1 MNAKLF
7 TGLGLALA
15 LGACVSM
22 PQPNAALETARS
34 AVQTAEADP
43 NVNRF
48 APLEL
53 DRARKDLSIAEDASL
68 HHQDA
73 EVDQPAYLATQNAR
87 LAQAHGATKADDAR
101 VAAGQIE
108 RDQIVLASRTREAEN
123 AKASAAN
130 SRVAA
135 DVALN
140 QRDQAVNQRDQA
152 NDETARVQ
160 AELDAL
166 KATPTPRGLVMTLG
180 DVLFDTGRAELKSGA
195 GRKMDQLGQFL
206 VEHADRRVQIDG
218 FTDSVGT
225 DSYNEDLSQ
234 RRADS
239 VKTALIN
246 RGVQPS
252 RIGTEGYGKAY
263 PVANNNDSGGRQ
275 LNRRVE
281 VVIGG
286 NNGTTI
292 SPRSGL

>member
-1 MNAKLF
+1 MNSKLF
-7 TGLGLALA
+7 TGIGLALA

-22 PQPNAALETARS
+22 PQPNAALETARV

-43 NVNRF
+43 NVNKF
-48 APLEL
+48 APLDL

-87 LAQAHGATKADDAR
+87 LAQAHGAAKADDAR
-101 VAAGQIE
+101 VAAGQME
-108 RDQIVLASRTREAEN
+108 RDQIVLASRTREAAN
-123 AKASAAN
+123 ARASAAN
-130 SRVAA
+130 SKVAA
-135 DVALN
+135 EVAL
-140 QRDQAVNQRDQA
+140 DQRDQA
-152 NDETARVQ
+152 NQETARVQ

-195 GRKMDQLGQFL
+195 GRKMDQLSQFL
-206 VEHADRRVQIDG
+206 VEHPDRRVQIDG

-234 RRADS
+234 RRADA
-239 VKTALIN
+239 VKASLIS

-263 PVANNNDSGGRQ
+263 PVANNTDSGGRQ

-286 NNGTTI
+286 DNGTAI
-292 SPRSGL
+292 APRAGL

>member
-1 MNAKLF
+1 MTVMNARIF
-7 TGLGLALA
+7 TGIGLALA
-15 LGACVSM
+15 LGACATM

-43 NVNRF
+43 NVNKY
-48 APLEL
+48 APLDL

-68 HHQDA
+68 HHRDA
-73 EVDQPAYLATQNAR
+73 DVDQPAYLATQNAR
-87 LAQAHGATKADDAR
+87 LAQAHAAAKSDDAR

-108 RDQIVLASRTREAEN
+108 RDQIRLAARTRDADN
-123 AKASAAN
+123 AKQSATNA
-130 SRVAA
+130 RAVA

-140 QRDQAVNQRDQA
+140 QRDQATE
-152 NDETARVQ
+152 ETARVQ

-166 KATPTPRGLVMTLG
+166 KATPSPRGMVLTLG

-195 GRKMDQLGQFL
+195 TRKVDQLAQFL
-206 VEHADRRVQIDG
+206 MEHPDRRVQIEG

-234 RRADS
+234 RRADA
-239 VKTALIN
+239 VKAALIN
-246 RGVQPS
+246 RGIQPS

-263 PVANNNDSGGRQ
+263 PVANNTDSGGRQ

-286 NNGTTI
+286 NNGTAI
-292 SPRSGL
+292 APRSGV

>member
-1 MNAKLF
+1 MNARIL
-7 TGLGLALA
+7 TGMGLALA
-15 LGACVSM
+15 LGACATM
-22 PQPNAALETARS
+22 PQPNAALETARA

-43 NVNRF
+43 NVNKY
-48 APLEL
+48 APLDL

-68 HHQDA
+68 HHKDTD
-73 EVDQPAYLATQNAR
+73 VDQPAYLATQNAR
-87 LAQAHGATKADDAR
+87 LAQAHAAAKADDAR

-108 RDQIVLASRTREAEN
+108 RDQIMLAARTHEADN
-123 AKASAAN
+123 ARQSATNA
-130 SRVAA
+130 RAVA

-140 QRDQAVNQRDQA
+140 QRDQATE
-152 NDETARVQ
+152 ETARVQ

-166 KATPTPRGLVMTLG
+166 KATPTPRGMVLTLG

-195 GRKMDQLGQFL
+195 TRKVDQLAQFL
-206 VEHADRRVQIDG
+206 MEHPDRRVQIEG

-234 RRADS
+234 RRADA
-239 VKTALIN
+239 VKAALIN
-246 RGVQPS
+246 RGIEPS

-286 NNGTTI
+286 NNGTAI
-292 SPRSGL
+292 APRSGF

>member
-1 MNAKLF
+1 M
-7 TGLGLALA
+7 GLALA
-15 LGACVSM
+15 LGACATM
-22 PQPNAALETARS
+22 PQPNAALETARA
-34 AVQTAEADP
+34 AVHTAEADP
-43 NVNRF
+43 NVNKY
-48 APLEL
+48 APLDL

-68 HHQDA
+68 HHKDTD
-73 EVDQPAYLATQNAR
+73 VDQPAYLATQNAR
-87 LAQAHGATKADDAR
+87 LAQAHAATKADDAR

-108 RDQIVLASRTREAEN
+108 RDQIMLTARTREAEN
-123 AKASAAN
+123 AKQSATNA
-130 SRVAA
+130 RAVA

-140 QRDQAVNQRDQA
+140 QRDQATE
-152 NDETARVQ
+152 ETALVQ

-166 KATPTPRGLVMTLG
+166 KATPTPRGMVLTLG

-195 GRKMDQLGQFL
+195 TRKVDQLAQFL
-206 VEHADRRVQIDG
+206 MEHPDRRVQIEG

-234 RRADS
+234 RRADA
-239 VKTALIN
+239 VKAALIN
-246 RGVQPS
+246 RGIEPS

-286 NNGTTI
+286 NNGTAI
-292 SPRSGL
+292 APRSGF

>member
-1 MNAKLF
+1 M
-7 TGLGLALA
+7 GLALA
-15 LGACVSM
+15 LGACATM
-22 PQPNAALETARS
+22 PQPNAALETARA

-43 NVNRF
+43 NVNKY
-48 APLEL
+48 APLDL

-68 HHQDA
+68 HHKDTD
-73 EVDQPAYLATQNAR
+73 VDQPAYLATQNAR
-87 LAQAHGATKADDAR
+87 LAQAHAAAKADDAR

-108 RDQIVLASRTREAEN
+108 RDQIMLAARTHEADN
-123 AKASAAN
+123 AKQSATNA
-130 SRVAA
+130 RAVA

-140 QRDQAVNQRDQA
+140 QRDQATE
-152 NDETARVQ
+152 ETARVQ

-166 KATPTPRGLVMTLG
+166 KATPTPRGMVLTLG

-195 GRKMDQLGQFL
+195 ARKVDQLAQFL
-206 VEHADRRVQIDG
+206 MEHPDRRVQIEG

-234 RRADS
+234 RRADA
-239 VKTALIN
+239 VKAALIN
-246 RGVQPS
+246 RGIEPS

-263 PVANNNDSGGRQ
+263 PVANNNDTGGRQ

-286 NNGTTI
+286 NNGTAI
-292 SPRSGL
+292 APRSGA